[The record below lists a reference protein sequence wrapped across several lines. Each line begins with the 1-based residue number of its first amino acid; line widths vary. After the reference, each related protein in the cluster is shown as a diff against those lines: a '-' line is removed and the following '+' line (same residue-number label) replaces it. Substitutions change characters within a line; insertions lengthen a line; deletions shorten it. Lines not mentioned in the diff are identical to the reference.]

1 MRRGEKETKEVM
13 EGGEVGSLRLRG
25 RKELMEPSK
34 RPWAGRVVYTYEYI
48 EIAQN
53 KIGVVLGD

>member
-1 MRRGEKETKEVM
+1 MWSGRREEFKEPT
-13 EGGEVGSLRLRG
+13 
-25 RKELMEPSK
+25 K
-34 RPWAGRVVYTYEYI
+34 RPQGWTYCLTYI